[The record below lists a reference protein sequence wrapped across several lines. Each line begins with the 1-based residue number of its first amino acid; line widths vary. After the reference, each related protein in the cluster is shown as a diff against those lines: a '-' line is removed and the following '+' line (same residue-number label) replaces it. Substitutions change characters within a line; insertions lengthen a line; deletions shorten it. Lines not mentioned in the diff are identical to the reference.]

1 VPEEEGIEL
10 REYWQVI
17 WQHKWIV
24 LLAVV
29 VVFVGTMIFT
39 YRQAPVYRT
48 SSKILI
54 NPPPSLYPYTVPGQ
68 IVASQGLPYAQDL
81 PYYINYLE
89 NYRVWLSGETM
100 MDRIIERVKSLYP
113 KSEEIPFSMEV
124 SVIRDTSIFN
134 LEIESSDPELCK
146 VAANATAQV
155 LVEENQKMSTIGL
168 RTASEVMEKQI
179 RIPLEEL
186 SKLLPGSELPGK
198 GVGTTKGEKPES
210 QLWQAAQL
218 NNVRIMDYAKTPRS
232 PIKPRKKQNAMLG
245 LLVGFMLGGGLA
257 FLLTYLDTSVR
268 TIEDVEKCFS

>member
-1 VPEEEGIEL
+1 MLTWEVTVPEKEEGIEL
-10 REYWQVI
+10 RQYWQVI

-29 VVFVGTMIFT
+29 VVFVGTTIFT
-39 YRQAPVYRT
+39 YRQPSVYKAQ
-48 SSKILI
+48 SKVLI
-54 NPPPSLYPYTVPGQ
+54 NPPPSVYPYTVPGQ
-68 IVASQGLPYAQDL
+68 IVASQGLPYARDL

-89 NYRVWLSGETM
+89 NYRIWLTGETM
-100 MDRIIERVKSLYP
+100 MDKIIERVKSLYP
-113 KSEEIPFSMEV
+113 KSEEIPFSMGV

-155 LVEENQKMSTIGL
+155 LVEENQKMFAIGL

-186 SKLLPGSELPGK
+186 SKLQPRSESPGK
-198 GVGTTKGEKPES
+198 GVDTTRSEKPQG

-218 NNVRIMDYAKTPRS
+218 NNVRILDYAKTPRS
-232 PIKPRKKQNAMLG
+232 PIRPRKKQNAVLG
-245 LLVGFMLGGGLA
+245 LLVGFFWEVA
-257 FLLTYLDTSVR
+257 
-268 TIEDVEKCFS
+268 